1 MAHRVW
7 LALAGVTLVV
17 LLVTGGRPARAVRP
31 LVLSSVGPGEVY
43 LALGD
48 SLATGDEAPENTADE
63 GNLPGYPVYLDR
75 LLDHTQP
82 ISLTL
87 LARSS
92 NESTTSMLTSGGQL
106 DQAVAFIRAQ
116 RAAGKVVSPVTL
128 SIGGNDLVNTFLGRE
143 EPQRTITDTLP
154 LVRDNLAQILDTL
167 LVALTEDGHRT
178 GDLIIMNYY
187 NPYPDL
193 TIRTTPPFV
202 FLPPGQEPIVTDVEV
217 PRFNQ
222 IVAEIAAARDV
233 PVVDAF
239 SRFRGREASLLF
251 VRFPYDFN
259 DTAHLLRNFD
269 YHPRA
274 AGHWNLAYGFL
285 EAGGYGP
292 APRVFVPLMG
302 HQAMFPSHLCQGPC
316 GYAAP

>member
-1 MAHRVW
+1 MLRSVW
-7 LALAGVTLVV
+7 LARVGAALV
-17 LLVTGGRPARAVRP
+17 LLFAPGGGPAHTVRP
-31 LVLSSVGPGEVY
+31 SVPAPVGPGEVY

-48 SLATGDEAPENTADE
+48 SLATGDEAPANTADE
-63 GNLPGYPVYLDR
+63 GDLPGYPVYLDL
-75 LLDHTQP
+75 LLDYTRP
-82 ISLTL
+82 VSLTL
-87 LARSS
+87 LARSG
-92 NESTTSMLTSGGQL
+92 ESTTSMRAPGGQL
-106 DQAVAFIRAQ
+106 EQAVAFIAAQ
-116 RAAGKVVSPVTL
+116 RAAGRVVSPVTL

-143 EPQRTITDTLP
+143 DPPRTITDTLP
-154 LVRDNLAQILDTL
+154 LVRDNLGQILDTL
-167 LVALTEDGHRT
+167 LVALTENGRRT

-202 FLPPGQEPIVTDVEV
+202 FLPPGQEPIVTDVEA

-222 IVAEIAAARDV
+222 IVAEVAAARDV

-239 SRFRGREASLLF
+239 SRFRGREPSFLF

-259 DTAHLLRNFD
+259 DTANLLRNFD

-274 AGHWNLAYGFL
+274 MGHWNLAYGFL

-292 APRVFVPLMG
+292 APRAFVPLVG
-302 HQAMFPSHLCQGPC
+302 R
-316 GYAAP
+316 

>member
-1 MAHRVW
+1 MFRSVW
-7 LALAGVTLVV
+7 LASIGAALV
-17 LLVTGGRPARAVRP
+17 LLLAPGGGPARAVRP
-31 LVLSSVGPGEVY
+31 SVPAPVGPGEVY

-48 SLATGDEAPENTADE
+48 SLATGDEAPANTADE
-63 GNLPGYPVYLDR
+63 GDLPGYPVYLDL
-75 LLDHTQP
+75 LLDYTRP
-82 ISLTL
+82 VSLTL
-87 LARSS
+87 LARSG
-92 NESTTSMLTSGGQL
+92 ESTTSMRAPGGQL
-106 DQAVAFIRAQ
+106 EQAVAFIAAQ
-116 RAAGKVVSPVTL
+116 RAAGRVVSPVTL

-143 EPQRTITDTLP
+143 DPPRTITDTLP
-154 LVRDNLAQILDTL
+154 LVRDNLGQILDTL
-167 LVALTEDGHRT
+167 LVALTENGRRT
-178 GDLIIMNYY
+178 GDLIIVNYY

-222 IVAEIAAARDV
+222 IVAEVAAARDV

-239 SRFRGREASLLF
+239 ARFRGREASYLF

-259 DTAHLLRNFD
+259 DTANLLRNFD

-285 EAGGYGP
+285 ETGGYGP
-292 APRVFVPLMG
+292 APRAFVPLIG
-302 HQAMFPSHLCQGPC
+302 R
-316 GYAAP
+316 

>member
-1 MAHRVW
+1 MFRSVW
-7 LALAGVTLVV
+7 LASIGAALV
-17 LLVTGGRPARAVRP
+17 LLLAPGGGPARAVRP
-31 LVLSSVGPGEVY
+31 SVSAPVGPGEVH

-48 SLATGDEAPENTADE
+48 SLATGDEAPANTADE
-63 GNLPGYPVYLDR
+63 GDLPGYPVYLDL
-75 LLDHTQP
+75 LLDYTRP
-82 ISLTL
+82 VSLTL
-87 LARSS
+87 LARSG
-92 NESTTSMLTSGGQL
+92 ESTTSMRAPGGQL
-106 DQAVAFIRAQ
+106 EQAVAFIAAQ
-116 RAAGKVVSPVTL
+116 RAAGRVVSPVTL

-143 EPQRTITDTLP
+143 DPPRTITDTLP
-154 LVRDNLAQILDTL
+154 LVRDNLGQILDTL
-167 LVALTEDGHRT
+167 LVALTENGRRT
-178 GDLIIMNYY
+178 GDLIIVNYY

-222 IVAEIAAARDV
+222 IVAEVAVARDV

-239 SRFRGREASLLF
+239 ARFRGREPSYLF

-259 DTAHLLRNFD
+259 DTANLLRNFD

-285 EAGGYGP
+285 ETGGYGL
-292 APRVFVPLMG
+292 APRAFVPLIG
-302 HQAMFPSHLCQGPC
+302 R
-316 GYAAP
+316 

>member
-1 MAHRVW
+1 MLRSVW
-7 LALAGVTLVV
+7 LAPAGAALV
-17 LLVTGGRPARAVRP
+17 LLLALGGGPARAVRP
-31 LVLSSVGPGEVY
+31 SVPAPVGPGDVY

-48 SLATGDEAPENTADE
+48 SLATGDEAPANTAEE
-63 GNLPGYPVYLDR
+63 GDLPGYPVYLDL
-75 LLDHTQP
+75 LLDYTQP

-87 LARSS
+87 LARSG
-92 NESTTSMLTSGGQL
+92 ESTTSMRAPGGQL
-106 DQAVAFIRAQ
+106 EQAVAFIGAQ
-116 RAAGKVVSPVTL
+116 RAAGRVVSPVTL

-143 EPQRTITDTLP
+143 DPQRTITDTLP
-154 LVRDNLAQILDTL
+154 LVRDNLGQILETL
-167 LVALTEDGHRT
+167 LVALTENGRRT

-193 TIRTTPPFV
+193 TIRTMPPFV

-222 IVAEIAAARDV
+222 IVAEVAAARDV

-239 SRFRGREASLLF
+239 SRFRGRESSFLF

-259 DTAHLLRNFD
+259 DTANLPRNFD

-292 APRVFVPLMG
+292 APRAFVPLVG
-302 HQAMFPSHLCQGPC
+302 R
-316 GYAAP
+316 